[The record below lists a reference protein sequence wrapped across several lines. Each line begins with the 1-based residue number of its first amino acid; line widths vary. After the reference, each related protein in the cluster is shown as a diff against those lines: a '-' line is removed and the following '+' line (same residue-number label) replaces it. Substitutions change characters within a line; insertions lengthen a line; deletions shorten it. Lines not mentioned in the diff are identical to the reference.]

1 MLPPLIVSNNVVLP
15 FAVDVALIV
24 NIQFIN
30 EELPPVWVATLRNL
44 PVLNE
49 TEMLTDFREE
59 FAIEFW
65 RKKIV
70 EVEGVEIWRLT
81 LTD

>member
-1 MLPPLIVSNNVVLP
+1 MLPPLTVSNNTVLP
-15 FAVDVALIV
+15 LAVDVALMV
-24 NIQFIN
+24 NTQFVK
-30 EELPPVWVATLRNL
+30 EELPPLWVATLRNL

-59 FAIEFW
+59 FVIEFW

-70 EVEGVEIWRLT
+70 EVDGIEIWRLT

>member
-1 MLPPLIVSNNVVLP
+1 MLPPLIVSNNTVLP
-15 FAVDVALIV
+15 FAVDVELIV
-24 NIQFIN
+24 NAQFVK
-30 EELPPVWVATLRNL
+30 EELPPLWVATLRNL

-70 EVEGVEIWRLT
+70 EVDGIEIWRLT
-81 LTD
+81 LAD

>member
-1 MLPPLIVSNNVVLP
+1 MLPPLIVSNNTVLP
-15 FAVDVALIV
+15 FAVDVALMV
-24 NIQFIN
+24 NTQFVK
-30 EELPPVWVATLRNL
+30 EELPPLWVATLRNL